1 MRYGKT
7 MMHTGAAALMT
18 VMLAAAA
25 PAPAAIAVPEETSG
39 GAALPEEPH
48 RVSISKKEVPTVR
61 DTGVGAKPLTNGVTI
76 YVSKMQ
82 NTVILKQNG
91 REIGVY
97 PASLGSNSRAG
108 DKQGQGDRRTPSGNF
123 YICTMNDQSAYHLG
137 LGLSYPD
144 IADAKRGLEEGII
157 TQEEHDSIVDAI
169 KKGQK
174 PPWDTAL
181 GGAIEIHGMRYE
193 GGGTAG
199 CIAVDNEVM
208 DILWQYSMI
217 GVPVTVGP

>member
-1 MRYGKT
+1 MGYSRRYMRAGT
-7 MMHTGAAALMT
+7 VALMIGVLFAAAQLPVLT
-18 VMLAAAA
+18 ATPANAQQAERAAEKA
-25 PAPAAIAVPEETSG
+25 
-39 GAALPEEPH
+39 
-48 RVSISKKEVPTVR
+48 SISKKEVPTVR
-61 DTGVGAKPLTNGVTI
+61 DTGPSAKPLTNGVTI
-76 YVSKMQ
+76 YVSKLQ

-91 REIGVY
+91 TVIGEY

-108 DKQGQGDRRTPSGNF
+108 DKQGEGDRRTPSGNF
-123 YICTMNDQSAYHLG
+123 YICTMNDQSAYYLG

-144 IADAKRGLEEGII
+144 SADAERGLKSGII
-157 TQEEHDSIVDAI
+157 SQEEYDSIVSAI
-169 KKGQK
+169 KKGEK

-208 DILWQYSMI
+208 DVLWQYSMV

>member
-7 MMHTGAAALMT
+7 VLHTGAAALMT
-18 VMLAAAA
+18 VMLASTT
-25 PAPAAIAVPEETSG
+25 PAPAA
-39 GAALPEEPH
+39 GAASKEVSAETVFQEEPH
-48 RVSISKKEVPTVR
+48 SVSISKKEVPTVR

-157 TQEEHDSIVDAI
+157 TQEEHDSIVEAI